1 MRLPFPLVG
10 TRPAPCAP
18 ALPLVLVRVPAHDPS
33 FPSEAVVSP
42 LLLLLLLLLL
52 RCCCGGVVVVVVV
65 SDSVAVVIAAAEVRW
80 AGGSSRGDLLKTER
94 NNVQL
99 LPY

>member
-1 MRLPFPLVG
+1 
-10 TRPAPCAP
+10 
-18 ALPLVLVRVPAHDPS
+18 VLVRVPAHDPS

-65 SDSVAVVIAAAEVRW
+65 SDSVAVVIATLPRAKHPQWKQAQRP
-80 AGGSSRGDLLKTER
+80 RRT
-94 NNVQL
+94 QL
-99 LPY
+99 A